1 MDQVVGTN
9 LIRLR
14 AEQGLNLRDYADRL
28 GQLTGDSFTAAKLS
42 RWETGQYGF
51 TLNDLYILAL
61 IYSVDLGT
69 LMKPD
74 RDVTHILVGNVAVPV
89 VQFRHDFLLGP
100 ATSFTDRA
108 TAYAQA
114 ANPEDTAIIV
124 ALTEAGER
132 LGYRAGLGDVKVEL
146 KAVEVKAHF
155 PAVTVTVT
163 SDDDDEEST

>member
-9 LIRLR
+9 LIGLR
-14 AEQGLNLRDYADRL
+14 GEQGLNLRDYADLL
-28 GQLTGDSFTAAKLS
+28 GQVTGDSFTAAKLS

-51 TLNDLYILAL
+51 TLNDLYVLAL

-74 RDVTHILVGNVAVPV
+74 RDVTHILVGDVAVPV

-100 ATSFTDRA
+100 AASFTDRA
-108 TAYAQA
+108 AAYAQA
-114 ANPEDTAIIV
+114 ANPEDTAIID
-124 ALTEAGER
+124 ALTETGKR
-132 LGYRAGLGDVKVEL
+132 LGHEAGLGDVKVEL

-163 SDDDDEEST
+163 NDDEEEST

>member
-9 LIRLR
+9 LIGLR
-14 AEQGLNLRDYADRL
+14 KKQGLNLRDYADL
-28 GQLTGDSFTAAKLS
+28 LAQLTGDSFTAAKLS

-51 TLNDLYILAL
+51 TINDLYVLAL

-74 RDVTHILVGNVAVPV
+74 PEVTDILVGDVALPV

-100 ATSFTDRA
+100 AAPFTDRA

-114 ANPEDTAIIV
+114 ANPEDTAIID
-124 ALTEAGER
+124 ALTETGER
-132 LGYRAGLGDVKVEL
+132 LGREAGLGDVKVEL
-146 KAVEVKAHF
+146 QAVEVKAHF

-163 SDDDDEEST
+163 NEEEE